1 MEFIFRTTMETSGI
15 LRDKSKT
22 MDDKLMYILNNDK
35 QNYLLCRLKLL
46 ETASLIQPFK
56 I

>member
-1 MEFIFRTTMETSGI
+1 MNLIFRTIMETSGI

-22 MDDKLMYILNNDK
+22 MDDKLMYILNYDT
-35 QNYLLCRLKLL
+35 QNYLLCRLKFLK
-46 ETASLIQPFK
+46 TASLIQPFR